1 MVTVRPASAFLALL
15 VGALVACG
23 AAEGTDPAPGPE
35 VTAEDA
41 EVRVVEDEQADLVLY
56 VSNQSFDD
64 EEVRLTVAVDGMVVV
79 DGDFHVEDQHN
90 WIKFPLQMSP
100 GDHEVTAKADSGAAL
115 RESFQVPGDKA
126 RFAVIDYWGED
137 DSAELS
143 WLFQRRPVAFA

>member
-1 MVTVRPASAFLALL
+1 MVTVRPASALLALL
-15 VGALVACG
+15 LCALVACG
-23 AAEGTDPAPGPE
+23 DAEGTDPAPDRD
-35 VTAEDA
+35 VTAADA
-41 EVRVVEDEQADLVLY
+41 EVRLVEDKEADLVLY

-64 EEVRLTVAVDGMVVV
+64 EEVRLTVAVDGVVVV

-100 GDHEVTAKADSGAAL
+100 GDHEVTAEADSGAAL

-137 DSAELS
+137 DSAEFS
-143 WLFQRRPVAFA
+143 WSFQRQPVAFA